1 MLVWLAFSR
10 LFEGRTSM
18 TRIRAVVAGLLIGA
32 TLASPVLAAEEA
44 CLQSNRIWGWQAVN
58 DRTLIVTDRTYNR
71 YTVRLSGGCIN
82 LSQYTSAQLAFRTRT
97 SLGCVGQGDMVAFNS
112 PGIGPLSCFVTGV
125 EEAPK
130 QPAK

>member
-1 MLVWLAFSR
+1 M
-10 LFEGRTSM
+10 TSF
-18 TRIRAVVAGLLIGA
+18 RAIVAGLLIGA

-44 CLQSNRIWGWQAVN
+44 CLQANRVWGWQALN

-82 LSQYTSAQLAFRTRT
+82 LAQNTSQQLVFRTKT
-97 SLGCVGQGDMVAFNS
+97 SLGCVSAGDRVAFNS
-112 PGIGPLSCFVTGV
+112 PGLGPLTCFVNAV

>member
-1 MLVWLAFSR
+1 
-10 LFEGRTSM
+10 M
-18 TRIRAVVAGLLIGA
+18 TTPRVVVAGLLIAA

-44 CLQSNRIWGWQAVN
+44 CLQPNRVWGWQATN

-71 YTVRLSGGCIN
+71 YTVHLSGGCIN
-82 LSQYTSAQLAFRTRT
+82 LAKNTDQQLVFRTKT
-97 SLGCVGQGDMVAFNS
+97 SLGCVSQGDRVAFNS
-112 PGIGPLSCFVTGV
+112 PGLGPLTCFVNSV